1 MGPTQPTELV
11 QQDRIDKSDN
21 EAKTENMHF

>member
-11 QQDRIDKSDN
+11 QQDRRDKSDN
-21 EAKTENMHF
+21 KAKTENMHF